1 MMGNKILFFV
11 DDKTKNQKNI
21 NLDNITLSNFDE
33 EIEPIKLEVLGK
45 EKVVFKDNNNI
56 KIVGIDN
63 LAKPNFKQDSTQ
75 VFNSQNKPLM
85 VINIDGK
92 NKVIDLQEVLKNL
105 PKMENKFKVTI
116 NGQTLIVV
124 PDNVSGNHNIFPEK
138 PSAKI
143 NQNINLNNPLKASL
157 NNESVY
163 LIKDLDK
170 SLKALPENM
179 IKENIVDV
187 SNPSII
193 SDQETNN
200 EFLLLNHKN
209 INYKIPFQDKV
220 IKNAD
225 ILSKPI
231 DLNSKDGNNK
241 LFVPI
246 DNKLFSFKVSDI
258 KSNFLNNQNI
268 SGEIGDKEVFILSEN
283 DTTELINK
291 DTLYKYSTPLKSGNE
306 VNLKGNTLVS
316 VPDKNGDI
324 KLVPKEVLLNKTEE
338 VDEPIIFNTN
348 GKNVIAFKD
357 NKNLKFMQF
366 SNVEKQ
372 LKNIN
377 DPLLVKSDGKFGVI
391 SFDKNNLKFN
401 PISIEKF
408 NHPTKFNEPLVVKQE
423 NSFKVFFEDNSKL
436 KTTEIPL
443 NNIKDFNIPII
454 TDKNK
459 LVINDNGIIKTALIE
474 PENIKI
480 DKPIEL
486 KLENKSYLLFNQKP
500 DTAELG
506 KSNVKVNI
514 VSVEDLLKSTPDNS
528 FSFSNTKVEPTN
540 YLGVMKQEELKVN
553 NPIITNKNSERN
565 IAESNIKNLDNLTP
579 EKLSQYRKD
588 IEISTESNIIQSIYN
603 SSNNNESE
611 NKSSDFSE
619 FVEELINIPEE
630 RVSIETGNNKI
641 KMLSESL
648 LNKVLSGDTNN
659 NLKISGIELNSYP
672 KELLEEI
679 NKEID
684 NADSNIPLPN
694 RIEKV
699 LNNKLKT
706 NDVQVLNLADKDF
719 IVQKDSNNKINFIN
733 PEPFK
738 NSTKPK
744 VFEIKETGEK
754 VTFHS

>member
-1 MMGNKILFFV
+1 
-11 DDKTKNQKNI
+11 
-21 NLDNITLSNFDE
+21 
-33 EIEPIKLEVLGK
+33 
-45 EKVVFKDNNNI
+45 
-56 KIVGIDN
+56 
-63 LAKPNFKQDSTQ
+63 

-92 NKVIDLQEVLKNL
+92 NKVVDLQEVLKNL

-138 PSAKI
+138 PSTKI

-220 IKNAD
+220 IRNAET
-225 ILSKPI
+225 LSKPI

-268 SGEIGDKEVFILSEN
+268 YGEIGDKEVFVLNDN
-283 DTTELINK
+283 DTSEVINK
-291 DTLYKYSTPLKSGNE
+291 DTLYKYSTPLKSGSE

-348 GKNVIAFKD
+348 GKNVVAFKD

-366 SNVEKQ
+366 NNIEKQ

-377 DPLLVKSDGKFGVI
+377 DPLLIKSDGKFGVI

-408 NHPTKFNEPLVVKQE
+408 NHPTKFNEP
-423 NSFKVFFEDNSKL
+423 
-436 KTTEIPL
+436 
-443 NNIKDFNIPII
+443 
-454 TDKNK
+454 
-459 LVINDNGIIKTALIE
+459 
-474 PENIKI
+474 
-480 DKPIEL
+480 
-486 KLENKSYLLFNQKP
+486 
-500 DTAELG
+500 
-506 KSNVKVNI
+506 
-514 VSVEDLLKSTPDNS
+514 
-528 FSFSNTKVEPTN
+528 
-540 YLGVMKQEELKVN
+540 
-553 NPIITNKNSERN
+553 
-565 IAESNIKNLDNLTP
+565 
-579 EKLSQYRKD
+579 
-588 IEISTESNIIQSIYN
+588 
-603 SSNNNESE
+603 
-611 NKSSDFSE
+611 
-619 FVEELINIPEE
+619 
-630 RVSIETGNNKI
+630 
-641 KMLSESL
+641 
-648 LNKVLSGDTNN
+648 
-659 NLKISGIELNSYP
+659 
-672 KELLEEI
+672 
-679 NKEID
+679 
-684 NADSNIPLPN
+684 
-694 RIEKV
+694 
-699 LNNKLKT
+699 
-706 NDVQVLNLADKDF
+706 
-719 IVQKDSNNKINFIN
+719 
-733 PEPFK
+733 
-738 NSTKPK
+738 
-744 VFEIKETGEK
+744 
-754 VTFHS
+754 